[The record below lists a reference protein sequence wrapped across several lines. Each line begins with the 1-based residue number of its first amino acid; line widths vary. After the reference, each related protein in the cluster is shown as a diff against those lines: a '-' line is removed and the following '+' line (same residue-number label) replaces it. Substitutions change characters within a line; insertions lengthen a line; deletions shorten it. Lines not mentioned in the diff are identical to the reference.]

1 MKLKNII
8 SNILLAIGYYRKYV
22 PVFFYGQIIF
32 TIFVSAIWTIQGPI
46 TTKYILDALAEGKPI
61 KEVIIFL
68 VIITILVSIRH
79 IFACY
84 IVEYLETVSNARVQE
99 KLLKELHEKASMMD
113 LEYYE
118 TPQFYTDYVW
128 AAQQATTQVAQ
139 IQAQFAVLVARLSET
154 IFMGG
159 VLVAINPI
167 LLIFAVAMTIISF
180 VTQRKHI
187 EIRYAA
193 NNELK
198 PVERERDYA
207 KRVFYLSDYAK
218 EIRLSRIHEVIHDN
232 FVDANNRLCDIQWK
246 ASKKHF
252 RLSLISETLFEIVG
266 TIGMYGYLAYEV
278 MVSGRLTF
286 GDFGA
291 LSQSTGRFSSRLR
304 QVLNVALEFA
314 ELSLYMDKFR
324 RFMEYEPKIEKQKGE
339 LPEKE
344 LKPIVLKNVSFT
356 YNGETKPSLK
366 NINMTI
372 NPYEK
377 VAIVGYNGA
386 GKTTLIKLLM
396 RLYDPT
402 GGEIFIGDKNI
413 KDFDTDEYRREFAA
427 VFQDYQ
433 IFAATLGENVVMD
446 QVDESDK
453 EKIIDALFHGD
464 FEEKYRELPLGIA
477 TPLTKEFD
485 KSGVDLS
492 GGEKQKV
499 AIARAFYKDSHYAV
513 MDEPSSAL
521 DPIAEYKL
529 NQNMVEIAK
538 NRTVIFIS
546 HRLST
551 TVMADRIYMFEKGE
565 IIEQGSHR
573 ELMELDG
580 KYAEMFR
587 KQSLNYLA

>member
-22 PVFFYGQIIF
+22 PFFFYANIVF

-46 TTKYILDALAEGKPI
+46 TTKFLLDALVGNKPV

-68 VIITILVSIRH
+68 LAVTVLVIIRH
-79 IFACY
+79 VFACY
-84 IVEYLETVSNARVQE
+84 IVEYMTNISNIRVRE
-99 KLLKELHEKASMMD
+99 KLLKELYEKASGLD

-128 AAQQATTQVAQ
+128 AAQQATSQVAK
-139 IQAQFAVLVARLSET
+139 IYSQFTVLIARLSET
-154 IFMGG
+154 VFMGG
-159 VLVAINPI
+159 VLVALNPV
-167 LLIFAVAMTIISF
+167 LLLFAVAMAVISF
-180 VTQRKHI
+180 VAQRKSI
-187 EIRYAA
+187 KLRYEA
-193 NNELK
+193 NSEAK

-218 EIRLSRIHEVIHDN
+218 EIRLSKIHEIIHEN
-232 FVDANNRLCDIQWK
+232 FVDANKRLCSIY
-246 ASKKHF
+246 KKSGKKQFHV
-252 RLSLISETLFEIVG
+252 LLVSDTLLEVLG
-266 TIGMYGYLAYEV
+266 TLGMYGYLAYEV
-278 MVSGRLTF
+278 MVSGKLTY

-291 LSQSTGRFSSRLR
+291 LSQSTERFSKRLR
-304 QVLNVALEFA
+304 QVLSVALYFA
-314 ELSLYMDKFR
+314 ELSLYMDKFK
-324 RFMEYEPKIEKQKGE
+324 RFMDYEPKIEKHQGA

-344 LKPIVLKNVSFT
+344 LKPLVLKNVSFT
-356 YNGETKPSLK
+356 YNGACEPSLK
-366 NINMTI
+366 NVNMTI

-396 RLYDPT
+396 RLYDPCE
-402 GGEIFIGDKNI
+402 GEILIGDKNI
-413 KDFDTDEYRREFAA
+413 KEFDTDEYRKEFAA

-446 QVDESDK
+446 EVK
-453 EKIIDALFHGD
+453 EKDGTRIDEALIHSN
-464 FEEKYRELPLGIA
+464 FEEKYKELLQGKD
-477 TPLTKEFD
+477 TPLTKEFE
-485 KSGVDLS
+485 KEGVDLS

-521 DPIAEYKL
+521 DPVAEYRL

-573 ELMELDG
+573 ELMELNG
-580 KYAEMFR
+580 KYAEMFK
-587 KQSLNYLA
+587 KQSLNYLN

>member
-1 MKLKNII
+1 MKLKRII
-8 SNILLAIGYYRKYV
+8 SNILLALGYYRKYV
-22 PVFFYGQIIF
+22 PHFFYGQIIF

-46 TTKYILDALAEGKPI
+46 TTKFILDALAERKPI

-68 VIITILVSIRH
+68 VLITILVSIRH

-84 IVEYLETVSNARVQE
+84 IVEYLETISNTRVQE
-99 KLLKELHEKASMMD
+99 KLLKELHEKASKLD

-128 AAQQATTQVAQ
+128 AAQQATSQVAQ
-139 IQAQFAVLVARLSET
+139 IQAQFSVLIARLSET

-159 VLVAINPI
+159 VLVVINPV
-167 LLIFAVAMTIISF
+167 LLVFAVVMAIISF
-180 VTQRKHI
+180 VAQRKHI
-187 EIRYAA
+187 KIRYDA
-193 NNELK
+193 NNESK

-218 EIRLSRIHEVIHDN
+218 EIRLSKIHEVIHDN

-246 ASKKHF
+246 AGKKHF
-252 RLSLISETLFEIVG
+252 RLSLISETLLELFG
-266 TIGMYGYLAYEV
+266 TIGMYGYLTYEV
-278 MVSGRLTF
+278 MVSGRLSF

-291 LSQSTGRFSSRLR
+291 LSQSTGRFSNRLR
-304 QVLNVALEFA
+304 QVLNVALNFA

-324 RFMEYEPKIEKQKGE
+324 RFMEYEPKIEKHAGAI
-339 LPEKE
+339 PEKE
-344 LKPIVLKNVSFT
+344 LKPLVLKNVSFT
-356 YNGETKPSLK
+356 YNGESTPSLK
-366 NINMTI
+366 NVNMTI

-402 GGEIFIGDKNI
+402 EGEILIGDKNI
-413 KDFDTDEYRREFAA
+413 KEFDTDEYRKEFAA

-433 IFAATLGENVVMD
+433 LFAATLGENVVMD
-446 QVDESDK
+446 DMDGKDK
-453 EKIIDALFHGD
+453 EKIKEALFHSN
-464 FEEKYRELPLGIA
+464 FEDKYKELPLGLD
-477 TPLTKEFD
+477 TPLTKEFE

-499 AIARAFYKDSHYAV
+499 AIARAFYKDSYYAV

-529 NQNMVEIAK
+529 NQNMAEISED
-538 NRTVIFIS
+538 RTVIFIS

-573 ELMELDG
+573 ELMELNG